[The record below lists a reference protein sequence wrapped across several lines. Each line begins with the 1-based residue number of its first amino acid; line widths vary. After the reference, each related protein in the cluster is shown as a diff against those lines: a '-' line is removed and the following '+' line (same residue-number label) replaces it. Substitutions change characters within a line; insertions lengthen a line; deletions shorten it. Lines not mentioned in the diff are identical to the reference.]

1 MPTYDYHCDACGEH
15 HEIFHS
21 MSEDARRKCPAC
33 GKLKLVRRIGTGGG
47 VIFKGSGFYSTDY
60 RSSSY
65 ETGKAQDQGGGPGSC
80 AGPDPSG
87 ACGGGGCAA
96 PE

>member
-1 MPTYDYHCDACGEH
+1 MPTYDYHCQACGAH

-21 MSEDARRKCPAC
+21 MTEDARRKCPAC
-33 GKLKLVRRIGTGGG
+33 GKLKLQRRIGTGGG

-60 RSSSY
+60 RSASY
-65 ETGKAQDQGGGPGSC
+65 TEGKAADDPGAC

>member
-1 MPTYDYHCDACGEH
+1 M
-15 HEIFHS
+15 
-21 MSEDARRKCPAC
+21 
-33 GKLKLVRRIGTGGG
+33 
-47 VIFKGSGFYSTDY
+47 IFKGSGFYSTDY
-60 RSSSY
+60 RSASY
-65 ETGKAQDQGGGPGSC
+65 TEGKAADGPGAC